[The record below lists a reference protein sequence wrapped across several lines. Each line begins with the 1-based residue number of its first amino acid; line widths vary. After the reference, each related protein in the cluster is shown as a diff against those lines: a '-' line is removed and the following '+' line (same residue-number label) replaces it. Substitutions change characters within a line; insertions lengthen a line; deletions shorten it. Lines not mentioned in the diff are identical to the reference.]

1 MLNIQCSF
9 ERHAILCVNAFPGFS
24 LLPYFCLMRL
34 SCIAILLFTSFL
46 PPQQFRKIVINGT
59 AQGTTYNITYYAPDS
74 IITKHQADSL
84 LNKIDSS
91 LSIYK
96 PYSLISQF
104 NNSETGITID
114 NHFKTVVEISIA
126 VCRDTKGIFDI
137 TILPIIQA
145 WGFGTKP
152 IDSLP
157 VPAILRELKKCV
169 SSKYI
174 SLRGNQLIKS
184 KPCVKID
191 VNGIAQGY
199 TVDVL
204 ASSIEE
210 KGINNYIVELGGEIR
225 VKGRKLPGNERMKI
239 GIEAPAE
246 NEFATSGVQHII
258 ELDSGAITTSGS
270 YRKYYESQGKK
281 ITHIIDARTG
291 YPAQNELIS
300 VTVYAKNAIIADAYD
315 NALMVMGLKK
325 ALNFTEQRNDIAA
338 HFIYRKEN
346 GTVADTASSRFYR
359 LFRN

>member
-1 MLNIQCSF
+1 MLRF
-9 ERHAILCVNAFPGFS
+9 PAI
-24 LLPYFCLMRL
+24 
-34 SCIAILLFTSFL
+34 CIIILLFTSFH
-46 PPQQFRKIVINGT
+46 PPQTLKKFTITGH
-59 AQGTTYNITYYAPDS
+59 AQGTTYSITYYASDS
-74 IITKHQADSL
+74 IVTKYQTDSL

-96 PYSLISQF
+96 SYSLISQF
-104 NNSETGITID
+104 NNSESGITID
-114 NHFKTVVEISIA
+114 DHFKNVVEKSLA

-157 VPAILRELKKCV
+157 SKATIRILKKCV
-169 SSKYI
+169 SSKYL
-174 SLRGNQLIKS
+174 SLDDHQLKKSRPCIKL
-184 KPCVKID
+184 D

-199 TVDVL
+199 SVDVL
-204 ASSIEE
+204 ATLLE
-210 KGINNYIVELGGEIR
+210 KNGIHNYIVELGGEIS
-225 VKGRKLPGNERMKI
+225 VKGRKQPGNEKMRI
-239 GIEAPAE
+239 GIEAPPD
-246 NEFATSGVQHII
+246 NEFAPGSVQRIV

-281 ITHIIDARTG
+281 ISHIIDARTG

-325 ALNFTEQRNDIAA
+325 ALNFVEKRNDIAA
-338 HFIYRKEN
+338 HFIYRKSN
-346 GTVADTASSRFYR
+346 GAVADTASSQFYK
-359 LFRN
+359 LFRP

>member
-1 MLNIQCSF
+1 
-9 ERHAILCVNAFPGFS
+9 
-24 LLPYFCLMRL
+24 MRL
-34 SCIAILLFTSFL
+34 ACATCIAILFLTSFL

-59 AQGTTYNITYYAPDS
+59 AQGTTYNITYYASDS
-74 IITKHQADSL
+74 IITKYQADSL

-104 NNSETGITID
+104 NISETGIIID
-114 NHFKTVVEISIA
+114 NHFKNVVERSIA

-137 TILPIIQA
+137 TILPVIQA

-157 VPAILRELKKCV
+157 TPATIRSLKKCV
-169 SSKYI
+169 GSKWI
-174 SLRGNQLIKS
+174 SMQGDRLVKS

-204 ASSIEE
+204 ALLLEQ

-225 VKGRKLPGNERMKI
+225 VKGRKMPGNEKMKI
-239 GIEAPAE
+239 GIEAPADH
-246 NEFATSGVQHII
+246 EFAISGVQLVI

-300 VTVYAKNAIIADAYD
+300 VTVFAKNAIIADAYD

-325 ALNFTEQRNDIAA
+325 ALNFTEKRNEIAA
-338 HFIYRKEN
+338 HFIYRMEN
-346 GTVADTASSRFYR
+346 GAVADTASSRFYE

>member
-1 MLNIQCSF
+1 
-9 ERHAILCVNAFPGFS
+9 
-24 LLPYFCLMRL
+24 MRL
-34 SCIAILLFTSFL
+34 LCAICLAIFL
-46 PPQQFRKIVINGT
+46 PAFNPPQSLRKFTITGR
-59 AQGTTYNITYYAPDS
+59 AQGTTYAITYYATDS
-74 IITKHQADSL
+74 IVTKQQTDSL

-104 NNSETGITID
+104 NNSQTGIVID
-114 NHFKTVVEISIA
+114 DHFKNVVEKSLA

-137 TILPIIQA
+137 TILPLIQA

-157 VPAILRELKKCV
+157 ARATLRALKKCV
-169 SSKYI
+169 NSKYL
-174 SLRGNQLIKS
+174 SLRGNQLKKS
-184 KPCVKID
+184 KPCVAID

-204 ASSIEE
+204 ADLLES
-210 KGINNYIVELGGEIR
+210 KGLINYIVELGGEIR
-225 VKGRKLPGNERMKI
+225 VKGRKQPGNEKMRI
-239 GIEAPAE
+239 GIEAPTE
-246 NEFATSGVQHII
+246 NEFSPGTVQHII

-270 YRKYYESQGKK
+270 YRKYYETQGKK
-281 ITHIIDARTG
+281 ITHIIDPRTA

-300 VTVYAKNAIIADAYD
+300 VTVFAKNAIIADAYD

-325 ALNFTEQRNDIAA
+325 ALNFVEKRNDIAA

-346 GTVADTASSRFYR
+346 GAVSDTASSQFYT
-359 LFRN
+359 LFRR